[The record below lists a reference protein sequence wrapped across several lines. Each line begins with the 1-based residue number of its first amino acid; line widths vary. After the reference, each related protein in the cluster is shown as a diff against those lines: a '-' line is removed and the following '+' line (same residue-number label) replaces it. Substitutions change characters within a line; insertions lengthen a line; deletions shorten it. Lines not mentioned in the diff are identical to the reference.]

1 MMALTLN
8 VLNGT
13 RQGCSCIKPLNNDSR
28 TYVGASKQ
36 YYKGTGFAGC
46 ATIFVIGLGLGS
58 LRTKDFGIWASDPN
72 SLSNGNIN
80 GFCFKGRV
88 EKNDANLF
96 QFRYN

>member
-1 MMALTLN
+1 MALTLT

-46 ATIFVIGLGLGS
+46 ATIFVIGPGLGLALYERLWHMGKRS
-58 LRTKDFGIWASDPN
+58 K
-72 SLSNGNIN
+72 
-80 GFCFKGRV
+80 
-88 EKNDANLF
+88 
-96 QFRYN
+96 